1 MAMEDILLILALNG
15 SSHNKRHKFFELRIQ
30 KAKKKTKK
38 ERKRNKI
45 LSSNFI
51 RNTLRFVA
59 AEGTI
64 EQYGKGGTKENIL

>member
-1 MAMEDILLILALNG
+1 MAMEDILLILALDG

-30 KAKKKTKK
+30 KSKNKK
-38 ERKRNKI
+38 RKRNKI

-51 RNTLRFVA
+51 RNILRFVA

-64 EQYGKGGTKENIL
+64 GQYGKGGTKENIL

>member
-1 MAMEDILLILALNG
+1 MAMEDILLILALDG
-15 SSHNKRHKFFELRIQ
+15 SSRNKRHKFFELRIQ
-30 KAKKKTKK
+30 KSKKKNKK
-38 ERKRNKI
+38 RKRNKI

-51 RNTLRFVA
+51 RNILRFVA

>member
-1 MAMEDILLILALNG
+1 MAMEDILLILALDG

-30 KAKKKTKK
+30 KNKKKQK
-38 ERKRNKI
+38 RKRNKI

-51 RNTLRFVA
+51 RNILRFVA

-64 EQYGKGGTKENIL
+64 GQYGKGGTKENIL